1 MSHAEPMDARTAMT
15 PTPDEAGARGER
27 LQDTR
32 IGAVDLTRWPGR
44 VGEATVEGADAIARQ
59 RGPYAALAVALG
71 VAIVV
76 IAVATALVIWIYAS
90 ITTSRGVAGVDRPLL
105 DDLLTL
111 RSPALDATLTAVT
124 STAGT
129 IGMPLIAL
137 AAMTILAVRRR
148 SWTPVV
154 LIATT
159 GAVSVLLTIVGKRFI
174 DRVRPPHSDAVPPL
188 ELSESFPS
196 GHTLNAV
203 AIVGIIAYLVILRR
217 TSTRIRVA
225 IATAAA
231 VYVAVIGFTRVF
243 LGHHWFTDVL
253 AGLVLGA
260 AWLAL
265 VITAHRF
272 YLTARAGSGSSTP
285 VRDTPG
291 PTA

>member
-15 PTPDEAGARGER
+15 PAPDEAGARGER
-27 LQDTR
+27 VHDTS
-32 IGAVDLTRWPGR
+32 IGTVDLTRWPGR
-44 VGEATVEGADAIARQ
+44 VGAATVEGADAIARQ
-59 RGPYAALAVALG
+59 RGPYAALAVA
-71 VAIVV
+71 IVV

-90 ITTSRGVAGVDRPLL
+90 ITSSRGVAGVDRPLL
-105 DDLLTL
+105 DDLLVL
-111 RSPALDATLTAVT
+111 RSPVLDAALTAIT
-124 STAGT
+124 FTAGT

-137 AAMTILAVRRR
+137 VAMTTLALRRR

-203 AIVGIIAYLVILRR
+203 AIVGIIAYRVILRR
-217 TSTRIRVA
+217 TSARIRVT
-225 IATAAA
+225 IAVAAA
-231 VYVAVIGFTRVF
+231 VYVALIGFTRVF

-253 AGLVLGA
+253 AGVVLGA

-272 YLTARAGSGSSTP
+272 YLTARARSEP
-285 VRDTPG
+285 VRT
-291 PTA
+291 

>member
-1 MSHAEPMDARTAMT
+1 MSDGSVTR
-15 PTPDEAGARGER
+15 PTPDEIGAVGER
-27 LQDTR
+27 EHDR
-32 IGAVDLTRWPGR
+32 MIGTVDLTRWHGPL
-44 VGEATVEGADAIARQ
+44 GEATAAGARTIAR
-59 RGPYAALAVALG
+59 RSGPYAALAAALT

-76 IAVATALVIWIYAS
+76 LVVATALVIGIYGS

-124 STAGT
+124 FTAGT
-129 IGMPLIAL
+129 IGMPIIAL
-137 AAMTILAVRRR
+137 TAMIVLAVRRR

-174 DRVRPPHSDAVPPL
+174 DRVRPPHSDAVPPI

-203 AIVGIIAYLVILRR
+203 AIVGIIAYLLILRR
-217 TSTRIRVA
+217 SSARIRVA

-231 VYVAVIGFTRVF
+231 VYVVVIGFTRVF

-272 YLTARAGSGSSTP
+272 YLTARTDREAREQVAPS
-285 VRDTPG
+285 R
-291 PTA
+291 

>member
-1 MSHAEPMDARTAMT
+1 MDSRGPLT
-15 PTPDEAGARGER
+15 PTPDEVGPTGER
-27 LQDTR
+27 THDTR
-32 IGAVDLTRWPGR
+32 IGEVDLTRWPGR
-44 VGEATVEGADAIARQ
+44 IGDATAEGADAIAR
-59 RGPYAALAVALG
+59 RSGPYAALAIALAVA
-71 VAIVV
+71 VAVLV
-76 IAVATALVIWIYAS
+76 AATALVIWIYAS
-90 ITTSRGVAGVDRPLL
+90 ITTARGVAGVDQPLL

-111 RSPALDATLTAVT
+111 RSPATNAVLTAIT
-124 STAGT
+124 MTAGT

-137 AAMTILAVRRR
+137 TAMAILAIRRR

-154 LIATT
+154 LITTT
-159 GAVSVLLTIVGKRFI
+159 GVVSVLLTIVGKRFI

-217 TSTRIRVA
+217 TSARARVA
-225 IATAAA
+225 IALGATA
-231 VYVAVIGFTRVF
+231 YVIVIGFTRVF

-253 AGLVLGA
+253 AGLVLGL

-272 YLTARAGSGSSTP
+272 YLTARTRSEPVERSTAAA
-285 VRDTPG
+285 R
-291 PTA
+291 